1 MKRLLILFTT
11 IFVLTLLF
19 TTIHAQG
26 GIDTVATDNLRLRAG
41 PGTEWRTITVVP
53 AGTPIRLDGK
63 APVGDYWFRGITPDG
78 QVGWV
83 SIEFITL
90 TPEQIASLPGVWVD
104 TPFTLPPPG
113 AGQPPAQ
120 PPAGDPVA
128 PTATPVPPPA
138 APVAN
143 TAPLRGFSYGAH
155 VADWGTYASDLMRS
169 SGMTWVK
176 RQLRYSA
183 GQDPSTAAGWINDAH
198 ARGFRILL
206 GVVGDPRQLYNP
218 GYFEQYASFVGGVAA
233 LGADAIEVWNE
244 MNIDREWPAGQINP
258 ASYTDL
264 LRVSYN
270 AIKAANPSTLVI
282 SGAPAPTGFFGGCH
296 GGGCDDNLYLAGMAA
311 AGAANYM
318 DCIGVHYNE
327 GILPPSATSGDPRGA
342 SSHYTRYFGS
352 MINTYYNA
360 FRGRR
365 QLCFTELGYLT
376 PEGYGALPAGFEWAA
391 NTSVAE
397 QAQWIDQAISM
408 ASRSGRVRLVII
420 WNMDFTGYG
429 ADPQAGYALIRPGG
443 GCPACDALRN

>member
-1 MKRLLILFTT
+1 MSTMKYLSMKTPRNFIEFTHDYRSKYKLWASRQVALPICDSIFVLIKCRRLRHGEVLVSIGGYIQGLMMKRLLILFTT

-233 LGADAIEVWNE
+233 LGAD
-244 MNIDREWPAGQINP
+244 
-258 ASYTDL
+258 
-264 LRVSYN
+264 
-270 AIKAANPSTLVI
+270 
-282 SGAPAPTGFFGGCH
+282 
-296 GGGCDDNLYLAGMAA
+296 
-311 AGAANYM
+311 
-318 DCIGVHYNE
+318 
-327 GILPPSATSGDPRGA
+327 
-342 SSHYTRYFGS
+342 
-352 MINTYYNA
+352 
-360 FRGRR
+360 
-365 QLCFTELGYLT
+365 
-376 PEGYGALPAGFEWAA
+376 
-391 NTSVAE
+391 
-397 QAQWIDQAISM
+397 
-408 ASRSGRVRLVII
+408 
-420 WNMDFTGYG
+420 
-429 ADPQAGYALIRPGG
+429 
-443 GCPACDALRN
+443 